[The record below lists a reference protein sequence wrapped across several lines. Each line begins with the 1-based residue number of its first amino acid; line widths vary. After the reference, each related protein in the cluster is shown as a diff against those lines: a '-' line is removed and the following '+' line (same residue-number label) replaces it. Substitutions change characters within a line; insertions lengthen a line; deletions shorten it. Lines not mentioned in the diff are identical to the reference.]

1 MGQQRPVTVY
11 RLVTQGSVEERILQM
26 HHDKRNLADSMLND
40 QDGSAV
46 LDASAL
52 AELLK
57 D

>member
-1 MGQQRPVTVY
+1 VY

-26 HHDKRNLADSMLND
+26 HHDKRSLADSMLND

-46 LDASAL
+46 LDAAAL
-52 AELLK
+52 ADLLR